1 VSPLRTAMVVTLL
14 FGQTVCGAMAA
25 EGAFTPRDAL
35 RVQRIVDGPRVHPE
49 GAAVAFVASDST
61 QDTRIRAHKAVGRL
75 AIVDLQDRSRRT
87 LSDHAS
93 DPVWSPD
100 GAAIAFFESIGPDRQ
115 LVVVGYPDLQEKLR
129 VGAAGPPSRYS
140 ARHFPPAWLAEGRKL
155 LLATATE
162 ADDAAD
168 NMPRPFSL
176 EGSTARLPFDRY
188 FRDTAASR
196 LAIVEVPGG
205 ELETVAPDLALRRID
220 VSPQGSRALVI
231 TSDPS
236 APGVFVGD
244 TYRQPRRYHVLST
257 DTGRMREVELGGSL
271 AGQGWVDEARLM
283 YISGEQLR
291 LFDAESGANRVVL
304 EKAWIAG
311 SSVSI
316 GPKGV
321 ALWSSAPTADGDYL
335 IAPPQPETLRILDP
349 ESPVPK
355 AIVSRRDNRRIL
367 SVDRTADGSLLI
379 HDRSLDDLRER
390 VTRLRPGGSSLET
403 VIEGAYAL
411 GSPSGA
417 DGGRVVAVAAETAT
431 RPQELYRVA
440 PGNPVRLTDLN
451 AETFAFV
458 EPRLLE
464 FRTGNGKV
472 ARALLYEPRDTSART
487 APLIVT
493 AYGVLSDRRHSFQ
506 YEAQLHALSGYAY
519 LMPDIYVR
527 RGRLDRAYTEDIP
540 RAVAAVS
547 GGGTRKTGFTGGSL
561 GGYAGLVLLS
571 ATDLFDAAV
580 LRAPPVSFAASW
592 ATGKDRDA
600 DLLEWLLKGETPY
613 SDRDLYLANSPFWTA
628 DRIEAPLLL
637 MHGTEDAQVPARQ
650 SVMMFQAL
658 RRLGKSV
665 ELRLYPGADHSVI
678 RGSKDNFLDYYDRMF
693 GWWQRHIR
701 GPNPETT
708 GGKP

>member
-1 VSPLRTAMVVTLL
+1 MSPLRTAMVATLL

-25 EGAFTPRDAL
+25 ESGFTARDAL
-35 RVQRIVDGPRVHPE
+35 RVQRIVDGPRVHPK
-49 GAAVAFVASDST
+49 GAAVAFVATDSQ
-61 QDTRIRAHKAVGRL
+61 QDARIRAHKAVGRL
-75 AIVDLQDRSRRT
+75 AIVDLPDRSRRM

-100 GAAIAFFESIGPDRQ
+100 GTAIAFFEAIGPDRQ
-115 LVVVGYPDLQEKLR
+115 LVVVGYPDLQERLR
-129 VGAAGPPSRYS
+129 IGAPGPPSRYS
-140 ARHFPPAWLAEGRKL
+140 ARHFPPAWLAEGQKL
-155 LLATATE
+155 LLATTTE
-162 ADDAAD
+162 AGNAAD
-168 NMPRPFSL
+168 MSRPFSL

-196 LAIVEVPGG
+196 LAVVELPGG
-205 ELETVAPDLALRRID
+205 KREIVASHLALRRID
-220 VSPQGSRALVI
+220 VSPKGSRAMLV
-231 TSDPS
+231 TADFS
-236 APGVFVGD
+236 APGMFVGD
-244 TYRQPRRYHVLST
+244 TYRQSRRYHVLST
-257 DTGRMREVELGGSL
+257 DTGRLREVELGGTP
-271 AGQGWVDEARLM
+271 AGQDWVDEARLI
-283 YISGEQLR
+283 YVAGEQLR
-291 LFDAESGANRVVL
+291 LFDAESGANRSLL
-304 EKAWIAG
+304 EKPWIKG

-316 GPKGV
+316 GPTGV
-321 ALWSSAPTADGDYL
+321 ALWSSSPKADGDYL
-335 IAPPQPETLRILDP
+335 IAPPQPDTLRILDP
-349 ESPVPK
+349 KSPAPR
-355 AIVSRRDNRRIL
+355 AIVSRRDNSRIL
-367 SVDRTADGSLLI
+367 SADWTGDGSLLI

-390 VTRLRPGGSSLET
+390 VTLLSPGGSILET
-403 VIEGAYAL
+403 MFEGAYAL
-411 GSPSGA
+411 GPPSA
-417 DGGRVVAVAAETAT
+417 ANGGRVVAVVAETAT
-431 RPQELYRVA
+431 RPQELYLVA
-440 PGNPVRLTDLN
+440 PGNPVQLTDLN
-451 AETFAFV
+451 PESFEFV
-458 EPRLLE
+458 EPRSLE
-464 FRTGNGKV
+464 YRTVNGKD
-472 ARALLYEPRDTSART
+472 ARALLYEPRDSSAQT

-527 RGRLDRAYTEDIP
+527 RGRLDRAYAEDIP
-540 RAVAAVS
+540 RAVAAAA
-547 GGGTRKTGFTGGSL
+547 GGGRKIGFTGGSL

-637 MHGTEDAQVPARQ
+637 MHGTEDAQVPVRQ
-650 SVMMFQAL
+650 SIMMFQAL
-658 RRLGKSV
+658 RRLGKPV

-693 GWWQRHIR
+693 GWWQRHIQ